1 MVLASLAASASS
13 IRIILPSTNF
23 RHRCTLSKSLPT
35 TRSTTRR
42 TGCGC
47 QRVMRDLSIDYTALS
62 FVAPEKVRFRYM
74 LEGQDADWKEV
85 VNDREVQYSNLPPGH
100 YRFRVMA
107 CNNSGVWNEQGA
119 SLDFSVDPA
128 YYQTRWFLASSVML
142 FAGLLYGLH
151 RLRLYQLA
159 REFNMGL
166 EARVNERTRIARDL
180 HDTLLQSFHGLLL
193 RFQTA
198 YDVLPPNANEAREH
212 LETAIDKASQALTEG
227 REAVQAIRTS
237 TLESNDLAHAITSM
251 GNKELE
257 AAANNGKSPGFQV
270 EVKGK
275 TRNLHPILRDE
286 MYKIAIEAVRNAF
299 HHADAG
305 NIEVEIRYE
314 EKQFSIH
321 VRDDGKGIA
330 PEFIKEGQRDGHF
343 GLHGMHERATIAG
356 GKLNIWSEPGGGTE
370 IELTIPASAA
380 YATSRRKFKLSRN

>member
-1 MVLASLAASASS
+1 MGY
-13 IRIILPSTNF
+13 I
-23 RHRCTLSKSLPT
+23 
-35 TRSTTRR
+35 
-42 TGCGC
+42 
-47 QRVMRDLSIDYTALS
+47 
-62 FVAPEKVRFRYM
+62 
-74 LEGQDADWKEV
+74 
-85 VNDREVQYSNLPPGH
+85 
-100 YRFRVMA
+100 
-107 CNNSGVWNEQGA
+107 
-119 SLDFSVDPA
+119 
-128 YYQTRWFLASSVML
+128 
-142 FAGLLYGLH
+142 

-198 YDVLPPNANEAREH
+198 YDVLPPNANEAREQ
-212 LETAIDKASQALTEG
+212 LEKAIDKASQALTEG

-251 GNKELE
+251 GNKEFE
-257 AAANNGKSPGFQV
+257 AVANNGKSPRFQV

-275 TRNLHPILRDE
+275 IRNLHPVLRDE
-286 MYKIAIEAVRNAF
+286 LYKIAIEAVRNAF
-299 HHADAG
+299 HHADAV

-343 GLHGMHERATIAG
+343 GLYGMHERATIAG

-370 IELTIPASAA
+370 IELTIPASVA
-380 YATSRRKFKLSRN
+380 YATSRRRFIHSRL